1 MIHRTE
7 SGENLIRAQQE
18 LTNPIANNLFLS
30 LPPSH
35 LTFNSI
41 NTLLICF
48 LLVKKYEK
56 ICKTCT
62 LFLFLFKKYPT
73 QRKKSVDRVWVGIVT
88 SRVETP
94 ASLSLYPPEVS
105 WWLHCVHNGHSDQPR
120 PDLTLS
126 RIGFYSSYFSKGA
139 KRV

>member
-1 MIHRTE
+1 M
-7 SGENLIRAQQE
+7 
-18 LTNPIANNLFLS
+18 
-30 LPPSH
+30 LP
-35 LTFNSI
+35 F
-41 NTLLICF
+41 F
-48 LLVKKYEK
+48 KKYEK

-73 QRKKSVDRVWVGIVT
+73 KRKKSVDRVWVGIVT

-105 WWLHCVHNGHSDQPR
+105 WWLHCVHSGHCDQPR

-126 RIGFYSSYFSKGA
+126 PLDFTARTLA
-139 KRV
+139 KAPRGSDAI